1 MSSVLALTL
10 LLLLVLG
17 LGVWGVVSGVRSSRA
32 RTLPPLTPPM
42 LSALA
47 QPYRGLMGEA
57 LAVYNDVAAQAAGA
71 PKALSR
77 ELGEVAVRVHSLV
90 ARALPRA
97 RHGTAL
103 ETYLLKLDPSEPQYA
118 QTKQAAAEVE
128 SELRNFVQTLR
139 TLRGKVYAVLTDAS
153 RLEADPR
160 LDRDLEDALIEIGAL
175 EEAFAET
182 RAKVQRAQL

>member
-1 MSSVLALTL
+1 MSLTFGLAL

-32 RTLPPLTPPM
+32 RTAPPLTPPM

-57 LAVYNDVAAQAAGA
+57 LSVYDDVAAQAAGA

-77 ELGEVAVRVHSLV
+77 ELNDVAVRVRLLV

-97 RHGTAL
+97 RHGTVL
-103 ETYLLKLDPSEPQYA
+103 ESYLLKLDPSEPQYA
-118 QTKQAAAEVE
+118 QTKRAAAEVE
-128 SELRNFVQTLR
+128 DELRGFVETLR
-139 TLRGKVYAVLTDAS
+139 TLRGKVYAVLTDAA

-160 LDRDLEDALIEIGAL
+160 LDRDLEDALIEISAL

-182 RAKVQRAQL
+182 RAEVKGLP

>member
-1 MSSVLALTL
+1 MALSVELAL

-17 LGVWGVVSGVRSSRA
+17 LGVWGIVSGVRSSRSKA
-32 RTLPPLTPPM
+32 SAPVTPPM

-47 QPYRGLMGEA
+47 QPYRSLMGEA

-77 ELGEVAVRVHSLV
+77 ELNEVADRVRTLV
-90 ARALPRA
+90 TRALPRA

-103 ETYLLKLDPSEPQYA
+103 AGYLLKLEPADPQYA
-118 QTKQAAAEVE
+118 NTKRAAEEVE
-128 SELRNFVQTLR
+128 SELQSFVATLK

-160 LDRDLEDALIEIGAL
+160 LERDLDDALIEISAL

-182 RAKVQRAQL
+182 RAEVQGLP

>member
-1 MSSVLALTL
+1 MSLALEFTL
-10 LLLLVLG
+10 LLLLVLA
-17 LGVWGVVSGVRSSRA
+17 LGAWGIVSGVRSSR
-32 RTLPPLTPPM
+32 RQVGPPLTPPM

-57 LAVYNDVAAQAAGA
+57 LSVYDDVAAQAAGA

-77 ELGEVAVRVHSLV
+77 ELNDVALRVRLLV

-103 ETYLLKLDPSEPQYA
+103 EGYLLKLDPSDPQYA
-118 QTKQAAAEVE
+118 NTKRAAAEVE
-128 SELRNFVQTLR
+128 EELRGFVETLR

-160 LDRDLEDALIEIGAL
+160 LERDLEDALIEISAL

-182 RAKVQRAQL
+182 RAEVRGLP